1 MKAFKFIPRGRES
14 STLKNAISAVVT
26 WKLTTNC
33 LAKEALEVLAAMK
46 FRGTLV
52 FPKLWKE
59 MLPKGDVTALVER
72 FGQTGNMARP
82 SMPTQQSG
90 NRNRAYGYNAID
102 QPQRQMKW
110 GLALE
115 VLDEPKL
122 ASRSY

>member
-90 NRNRAYGYNAID
+90 NRIRAYG
-102 QPQRQMKW
+102 
-110 GLALE
+110 
-115 VLDEPKL
+115 
-122 ASRSY
+122 